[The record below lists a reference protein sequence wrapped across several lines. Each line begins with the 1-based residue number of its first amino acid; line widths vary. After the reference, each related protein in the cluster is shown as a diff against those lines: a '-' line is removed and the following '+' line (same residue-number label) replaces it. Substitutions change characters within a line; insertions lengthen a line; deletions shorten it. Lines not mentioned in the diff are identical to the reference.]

1 VPVTHPSVGPPG
13 PVAPPDRPDGP
24 CQLLLG
30 GPRCTCAAR
39 APHLS
44 DEEVLARASG
54 MLVWYQRAGHTGRLE
69 ARRGLDAML
78 IATRDRPALQAE
90 LLRIAISVVLV
101 PDDEDDG
108 AVAVADI
115 DAKLDEFGKLAEK
128 EGDEVRLGEAAVL
141 RALRTMR
148 FGFGDNALVDTAV
161 ALTTLGEV
169 EGPPDNLPEE
179 AVADWYRRLS
189 RTLNGLV
196 IVLLKLGA
204 HELADDVSR
213 RAVDVSNTWG
223 TPMERLINLL
233 NRVRLQVSW
242 ALRLERANRAAAAAT
257 RFVGAA
263 QTARAAAA
271 LWTPALHP
279 GATER
284 PPAAVEECS
293 IIGAALALHHPAPHH
308 LDMLTALHDK
318 AHYHDD
324 RIALGIATSR
334 CMQAA
339 DRADDAL
346 ALLVALRDDLQGGAG
361 RGPTTESVLFLALH
375 REVAALE
382 RIVHGDHPAGA
393 EPSAAHRY
401 AAALENELWAL
412 REARL
417 TALRSHTEHHRMI
430 RQHGHEL
437 SELSAVAAQ
446 ALQDPL
452 TGLPNR
458 RALDMRLAE
467 VTSSPASQPC
477 SIALIDLDGF
487 KEVNDSQSHAAGDT
501 VLREI
506 ASCLRTTLR
515 TGGRGQDMVARY
527 GGDEFVVVMPS
538 TQLPVAVSALNRAVE
553 AVAALPYDIAS
564 GVTLSVGVAAAP
576 QGVDPAA
583 ALAAADTAMYRAKR
597 AGGNTVVGAGL
608 PDAPSARHRRPSP
621 ARVRSMARAQRR
633 SG

>member
-1 VPVTHPSVGPPG
+1 MTSRHPSTTGPTPG
-13 PVAPPDRPDGP
+13 PVSPSRSTVGP
-24 CQLLLG
+24 CPLILG
-30 GPRCTCAAR
+30 GPRCTCAEDAAGLTDAEIR
-39 APHLS
+39 
-44 DEEVLARASG
+44 ARASG

-69 ARRGLDAML
+69 ARRGLDAL
-78 IATRDRPALQAE
+78 LACTRDRPALLAE

-115 DAKLDEFGKLAEK
+115 DAKLTEFGRLAE
-128 EGDEVRLGEAAVL
+128 GDGDAVRLGEAAVF

-169 EGPPDNLPEE
+169 PDAPPADLDDDH
-179 AVADWYRRLS
+179 AADWFRRLS

-213 RAVDVSNTWG
+213 RAVTLSDSWG
-223 TPMERLINLL
+223 TPMERLINQL
-233 NRVRLQVSW
+233 NRVRLQLSW
-242 ALRLERANRAAAAAT
+242 ALRLERAGRAAAAAT

-263 QTARAAAA
+263 QTARTAAA

-279 GATER
+279 EPTAT
-284 PPAAVEECS
+284 PPTAVEECS
-293 IIGAALALHHPAPHH
+293 IIGAALALHHPGPHQ
-308 LDMLTALHDK
+308 LDMLIALHDK
-318 AHYHDD
+318 AHFHDD
-324 RIALGIATSR
+324 RIVLGIATSR
-334 CMQAA
+334 CLQAA
-339 DRADDAL
+339 GRADDAL
-346 ALLVALRDDLQGGAG
+346 ALLVALRDDLQGGNG
-361 RGPTTESVLFLALH
+361 RGPTSESVLYLALH
-375 REVAALE
+375 REVSALD
-382 RIVHGDHPAGA
+382 RLVHGDHPAPGA
-393 EPSAAHRY
+393 DANAAHRY

-417 TALRSHTEHHRMI
+417 TALRSHTEHQRI
-430 RQHGHEL
+430 VREHGH
-437 SELSAVAAQ
+437 ELSAVAAQ

-458 RALDMRLAE
+458 RALDLRLAE
-467 VTSSPASQPC
+467 VTASPSGQPC
-477 SIALIDLDGF
+477 TIALIDLDRF
-487 KEVNDSQSHAAGDT
+487 KTVNDVQSHAVGDT

-506 ASCLRTTLR
+506 ASCLRTALR

-527 GGDEFVVVMPS
+527 GGDEFVVVMPA
-538 TQLPVAVSALNRAVE
+538 TQLPVAVSALTRATE
-553 AVAALPYDIAS
+553 AVAALPFDIAA

-576 QGVDPAA
+576 FGADPAI
-583 ALAAADTAMYRAKR
+583 ALAAADTAMYRAKH

-608 PDAPSARHRRPSP
+608 PDAPSARHRH
-621 ARVRSMARAQRR
+621 AVRLHAMEAARR